1 MVSLIETQRLS
12 YAVNGEAI
20 LKNIDFAIREGEI
33 VTIVGP
39 NGSGKTSLLRALI
52 GAIEPTS
59 GQLTRK
65 KNLRIGYV
73 PQKLGVDQTLPLT
86 VERLVSL
93 PARQSR
99 ELVNNALAAV
109 GAGGL
114 QRRQV
119 VELSGG
125 QLQRVLL
132 ARALI
137 NRPQLLV
144 LDEATQSLDQVGQA
158 AFFRIIAEK
167 REELNCGVVMVSH
180 DLHIV
185 MSASDRVVCLNRH
198 ICCQGTPEAVTS
210 EQQWQ
215 ELFGVTNEGMFA
227 LYRHQH
233 PQNSPNQSQNPTAA
247 TRDA

>member
-1 MVSLIETQRLS
+1 MKLIETRRLG
-12 YAVNGEAI
+12 YAVNGEEI
-20 LKNIDFAIREGEI
+20 LTNIDFAIREGEI

-59 GQLTRK
+59 GQVTRE

-86 VERLVSL
+86 VGRLLSL
-93 PARQSR
+93 PTRKSR
-99 ELVNNALAAV
+99 DHVNKALKSV
-109 GAGGL
+109 GADGL

-144 LDEATQSLDQVGQA
+144 LDEATQGLDQEGQS
-158 AFFRIIAEK
+158 AFFRIIAKK

-198 ICCQGTPEAVTS
+198 ICCQGTPEAVTF

-215 ELFGVTNEGMFA
+215 DLFGVANEGMFA
-227 LYRHQH
+227 LYRHKHQ
-233 PQNSPNQSQNPTAA
+233 QDSPDQYQNPTAVA
-247 TRDA
+247 HNA